1 MVSASSTSEPVDI
14 AIIGAGAAG
23 LAAGIFAARTRPG
36 CSIILLD
43 GARTLGAKILIS
55 GGGRC
60 NVTNARV
67 TPADFNGT
75 RRFVE
80 RVLQQFDEKAAVH
93 WFNALGV
100 LLKEEPSGKLFPVT
114 NSARTVLQALLDHT
128 KALGVR
134 LFPQLRVKTLFPH
147 EGSFHIETEHKTFSS
162 RLVILATGGQSLP
175 KTGSDGHG
183 WMMAQHVG
191 HTVTPVYP
199 ALVPL
204 ILDPRFFHPGLSG
217 IAHEVTIMTRI
228 KNTLVDRRTG
238 NLLWTHF
245 GVSGPIVLDMSR
257 FWSIAHGEGQEVD
270 VSLNLFP
277 GQEFEGIDRWLS
289 HAGTLSGRQTLAG
302 LLSQHLPARV
312 AKTLCTCIQEASSP
326 TTGEPGPEETELGAT
341 PLCELRRASRRA
353 VTQMLSQLPLP
364 VIGTR
369 GWNFAEVTAGGI
381 PLKEVNPASMA
392 SRRVPGLYLIGEM
405 LDCDGRIGGF
415 NFQWAWSTGY
425 IAGVHAARQLP

>member
-1 MVSASSTSEPVDI
+1 
-14 AIIGAGAAG
+14 
-23 LAAGIFAARTRPG
+23 
-36 CSIILLD
+36 
-43 GARTLGAKILIS
+43 
-55 GGGRC
+55 
-60 NVTNARV
+60 
-67 TPADFNGT
+67 
-75 RRFVE
+75 
-80 RVLQQFDEKAAVH
+80 
-93 WFNALGV
+93 
-100 LLKEEPSGKLFPVT
+100 
-114 NSARTVLQALLDHT
+114 
-128 KALGVR
+128 
-134 LFPQLRVKTLFPH
+134 
-147 EGSFHIETEHKTFSS
+147 
-162 RLVILATGGQSLP
+162 
-175 KTGSDGHG
+175 
-183 WMMAQHVG
+183 MAQHVG

-204 ILDPRFFHPGLSG
+204 VLDRRFFHPGLSG

-228 KNTLVDRRTG
+228 QNKIVDRRSG

-245 GVSGPIVLDMSR
+245 GVSGPVVLDMSR
-257 FWSIAHGEGQEVD
+257 FWSIAHGEGQEVE

-277 GQEFEGIDRWLS
+277 GQEFEVIDRWLS

-312 AKTLCTCIQEASSP
+312 AKTLCTYIQEASSP
-326 TTGEPGPEETELGAT
+326 TTGEPRPEETELGAT
-341 PLCELRRASRRA
+341 PLSELRRTSRRA
-353 VTQMLSQLPLP
+353 VTQMLTQLPLP

-425 IAGVHAARQLP
+425 IAGMHAARQLP